1 MVLKLEDINKTNTEF
16 YQKYFLNMKNDHHLV
31 RMPGEWYKFLTYLTN
46 LYNDIT
52 ILDVGTCW
60 GESAIAL
67 SQNKSNKVITYD
79 IHTLWEKEFNPNRR
93 DFLQDFDNLEMR
105 VTDIKNES
113 DNLIKS
119 AKIIVFDIAHDGIQ
133 EKNFTDRLERIGY
146 KGYVICDDIF
156 SPWYPKMKPW
166 WNSITT
172 EKYDITDLAHNSGT
186 GLINYY
192 EDKNI
197 TIIR

>member
-1 MVLKLEDINKTNTEF
+1 MLLDLEKINNTNTDF
-16 YQKYFLNMKNDHHLV
+16 YQKYFLNMTPEHHLI
-31 RMPGEWYKFLTYLTN
+31 RMPGEWYKFLTHISYM
-46 LYNDIT
+46 YNNIT

-67 SQNKSNKVITYD
+67 SQNQNNKVITYD
-79 IHTLWEKEFNPNRR
+79 IHTLWQKEYNPDRR
-93 DFLQDFDNLEMR
+93 DFLQDFNNLEIR
-105 VTDIKNES
+105 IKDINTEVDS
-113 DNLIKS
+113 VLLS
-119 AKIIVFDIAHDGIQ
+119 AKIIIFDIAHDGYQ
-133 EKNFTDRLERIGY
+133 EKIFTDRLEQIGY

-156 SPWYPKMKPW
+156 SPWYPNMKHW
-166 WNSITT
+166 WEGIQT

-192 EDKNI
+192 QDNNI